1 MLRIAATAG
10 GAGIASAFLPGA
22 SSAAAITPQRWHGT
36 ALGARASMTLYHP
49 DPAEGRRLIAAAI
62 AEVRRLERIFSLY
75 QPESALSA
83 LNRQGALDAPPMEL
97 VRLLS
102 EARRYGEMTGGAFDV
117 TVQPL
122 WTLYADHFSRKNADP
137 AGPPTAAIEKVL
149 ALVDYR
155 AIELDARR
163 ISFAR
168 PGMAVTLNGIAQGFI
183 TDRIADLLRAGGL
196 ENVLIDLGEVRGI
209 GGHPDGEPWRA
220 GLKDPL
226 EPGRITR
233 KVEIGNR
240 ALATSGAYG
249 MRFDA
254 EGRHHHLFDPRR
266 GRSSDLYASVSVI
279 APTAT
284 EADALSTAFTS
295 LPPEELTVLAGRLP
309 DVTAILT
316 RPNGD
321 TTTWRGIVRAKKG
334 NSRRPR
340 NKEA

>member
-10 GAGIASAFLPGA
+10 GAGIASTFLPGA
-22 SSAAAITPQRWHGT
+22 SGAAAVAPQRWHGT
-36 ALGARASMTLYHP
+36 ALGARASMILYHP
-49 DPAEGRRLIAAAI
+49 DPAQGRRLIAAAI
-62 AEVRRLERIFSLY
+62 AEVGRLEQIFSLY
-75 QPESALSA
+75 RPESALSV
-83 LNRQGALDAPPMEL
+83 LNRQGAFDAPPMEL

-122 WTLYADHFSRKNADP
+122 WTLYADHFSRENPDP
-137 AGPPTAAIEKVL
+137 AGPSATAIRRVL
-149 ALVDYR
+149 TLVDYR
-155 AIELDARR
+155 AIGLDARR

-168 PGMAVTLNGIAQGFI
+168 SGMAITLNGIAQGFI

-196 ENVLIDLGEVRGI
+196 ETVLIDLGEVRGI
-209 GGHPDGEPWRA
+209 GARPDGQPWRA
-220 GLKDPL
+220 GLKDPFRP
-226 EPGRITR
+226 ERIARTL
-233 KVEIGNR
+233 EIGNH
-240 ALATSGAYG
+240 ALATSGGYG
-249 MRFDA
+249 MRFDGQ
-254 EGRHHHLFDPRR
+254 GRHHHLFDPRR

-295 LPPEELTVLAGRLP
+295 LSPDERAALAGRLP

-321 TTTWRGIVRAKKG
+321 TTTWRGGAT
-334 NSRRPR
+334 
-340 NKEA
+340 